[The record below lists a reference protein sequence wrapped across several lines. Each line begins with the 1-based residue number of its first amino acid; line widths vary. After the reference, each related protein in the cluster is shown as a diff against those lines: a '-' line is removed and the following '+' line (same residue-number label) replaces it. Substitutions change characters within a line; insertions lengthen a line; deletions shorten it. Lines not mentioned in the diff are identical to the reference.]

1 MFASYRNQ
9 RNQSIVSIVNKL
21 TSSYIMVALNLNGLI
36 KLSVSFLIAVCFA
49 SYINDIYLFKA

>member
-36 KLSVSFLIAVCFA
+36 KLSVSFLIAVWFA